1 MQHGGELVSTED
13 AEFVLQA
20 VEPSH
25 VKMGKAI
32 TANNNTYA
40 LPVAA

>member
-1 MQHGGELVSTED
+1 MKYGGELVSTED
-13 AEFVLQA
+13 VWSVLQA
-20 VEPSH
+20 VALNH
-25 VKMGKAI
+25 VKMSKAI